1 MSWGVLLQMNSSDA
15 DCNVGEL
22 QPVIVTLPPLE
33 DDEEL
38 EMDID
43 EPPMVESEVKKGK
56 RKA

>member
-1 MSWGVLLQMNSSDA
+1 MVLLQMNSSDA

>member
-1 MSWGVLLQMNSSDA
+1 MNSSDA

-22 QPVIVTLPPLE
+22 QPVIVALPPLE

>member
-1 MSWGVLLQMNSSDA
+1 MSWVVLLQMNSSDTE
-15 DCNVGEL
+15 CNVGEL

>member
-1 MSWGVLLQMNSSDA
+1 MSWVVLLQMNSSDA
-15 DCNVGEL
+15 ECNVGEL